1 MATALTL
8 PEAHTVPEQ
17 PAHGVLPT
25 TSPELVTTAGKMSTE
40 AELLME
46 AELARAPPSGA
57 ALPGTPLPLVPEVAR
72 IGDPT
77 ARTETVMTGLEV
89 DRPVPTDRAVTPDG
103 TAPEAM
109 VATPPMAEDRL
120 TPPTAED
127 RPIPG
132 PEETT
137 TGKLTPGPEETIT
150 SRPTPGPEEITID
163 RPTPGPVE
171 TTTDRLTPGLAEDR
185 LTLPTAEDRPT
196 PGPEETTTDR
206 PTPGLAEDRLIPPT
220 AETEP
225 TPGPAEDNLTT
236 TPGPESP

>member
-1 MATALTL
+1 
-8 PEAHTVPEQ
+8 
-17 PAHGVLPT
+17 
-25 TSPELVTTAGKMSTE
+25 MSTE

-137 TGKLTPGPEETIT
+137 TGKLTPGPEETTT
-150 SRPTPGPEEITID
+150 SRPTLGPEETTTGKLTPGLEETTTSRPTLGPEEIT
-163 RPTPGPVE
+163 TG
-171 TTTDRLTPGLAEDR
+171 
-185 LTLPTAEDRPT
+185 RPT

-206 PTPGLAEDRLIPPT
+206 PTLGLAEDRLIPPT